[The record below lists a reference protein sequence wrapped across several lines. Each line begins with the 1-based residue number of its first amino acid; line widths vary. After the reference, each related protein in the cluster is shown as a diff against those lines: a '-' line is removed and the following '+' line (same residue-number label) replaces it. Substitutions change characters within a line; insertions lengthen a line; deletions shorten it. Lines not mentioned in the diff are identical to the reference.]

1 MKQLF
6 LIIVLFVFIKSSAQS
21 FSAFNEIGQTTLQF
35 EDESR
40 NRILITEVWY
50 PTTDSLTLAD
60 KKTSPFKRLFTVED
74 GKLASGKFPLIMMSH
89 GTGGNRLNL
98 EWLAQALVQN
108 GFIVAAVD
116 HWGNTFDNKIP
127 IEFVKPWE
135 RPLDMSYV
143 LSELLKS
150 ETFGR
155 AISKEEI
162 GALGFSFG
170 GYTVLALAGAEL
182 DYQILLDYYNTP
194 EGRKEVELPELPELA
209 ELLSNSKLF
218 FMESIAH
225 IPKLKD
231 VRFKAFLAISP
242 GTSRGFV
249 SEKQFEEV
257 NDPVFIMGCE
267 ADEITPVESY
277 SRHYHKLIPHSEYY
291 EFSGETGHYVMLP
304 EATKEVKQKEPLI
317 FIDHPSVDRQ
327 EIHRKTQQLCVEFFN
342 KSLIFKH

>member
-1 MKQLF
+1 MKYLL
-6 LIIVLFVFIKSSAQS
+6 LIAVLFIFIKGSAQPS
-21 FSAFNEIGQTTLQF
+21 SAFNEIGQTTLQF
-35 EDESR
+35 EDKSR

-50 PTTDSLTLAD
+50 PTPDSLSSAD

-74 GKLASGKFPLIMMSH
+74 GKLAPGKFPLIMMSH

-127 IEFVKPWE
+127 VEFIKPWE

-143 LSELLKS
+143 LSELLNT
-150 ETFGR
+150 ETFGKV
-155 AISKEEI
+155 ILKENI

-194 EGRKEVELPELPELA
+194 EGQKEVELPELPEMA
-209 ELLSNSKLF
+209 ELLTNSRSF

-231 VRFKAFLAISP
+231 SRFKAFLAISP

-257 NDPVFIMGCE
+257 SDPVFIIGC
-267 ADEITPVESY
+267 
-277 SRHYHKLIPHSEYY
+277 
-291 EFSGETGHYVMLP
+291 
-304 EATKEVKQKEPLI
+304 
-317 FIDHPSVDRQ
+317 
-327 EIHRKTQQLCVEFFN
+327 
-342 KSLIFKH
+342 